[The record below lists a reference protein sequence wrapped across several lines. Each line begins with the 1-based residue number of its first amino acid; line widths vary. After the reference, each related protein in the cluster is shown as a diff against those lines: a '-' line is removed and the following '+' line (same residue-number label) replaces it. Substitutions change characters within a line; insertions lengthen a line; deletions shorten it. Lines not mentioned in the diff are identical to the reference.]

1 MSSVISIIKNITN
14 PKRTFV
20 IVFVILAIVAIIV
33 GLSIGLSL
41 KNSEK
46 STPEPSSSS
55 QAMIALGPQQALSLQ
70 TINQDSALIMDPA
83 GSIRYE
89 SLTRLVAPPKTI
101 VMWFL
106 PNIPS
111 GWVECNGQN
120 GTPDLRNRFPLGWSI
135 SNTSRTPGSVGGA
148 ETVTLNLNQIPVHT
162 HSIDTYNYRA
172 EDIADDPDCCGAST
186 KPCTDRN
193 YWKTN
198 STTSAGG
205 GQAHENMPPFR
216 VVKFIMKL

>member
-1 MSSVISIIKNITN
+1 MSSVIIKIKTH
-14 PKRTFV
+14 PKRTFA
-20 IVFVILAIVAIIV
+20 IVLMIVAIIV

-46 STPEPSSSS
+46 TTPEPSSAQS
-55 QAMIALGPQQALSLQ
+55 MIVSGSPQQALSLQ
-70 TINQDSALIMDPA
+70 TITQDSALIMDSA

-101 VMWFL
+101 IMWFN

-120 GTPDLRNRFPLGWSI
+120 GTPDLRNRFPLGWAI
-135 SNTSRTPGSVGGA
+135 SNTSRPPGTIGGV
-148 ETVTLNLNQIPVHT
+148 ETVTLNLNQIPTHT
-162 HSIDTYNYRA
+162 HSIDAYNFRSGGGTGT
-172 EDIADDPDCCGAST
+172 PDCCGANRRN
-186 KPCTDRN
+186 CTDSN
-193 YWKTN
+193 KWGSN

-216 VVKFIMKL
+216 VVRFIMKL

>member
-1 MSSVISIIKNITN
+1 MSSVISKIKTY
-14 PKRTFV
+14 PKRTFA
-20 IVFVILAIVAIIV
+20 IVLMIVAIIV

-46 STPEPSSSS
+46 TTPEPSSSS

-70 TINQDSALIMDPA
+70 TINQDSALIMEPE

-101 VMWFL
+101 VMWF
-106 PNIPS
+106 NSYIPS

-172 EDIADDPDCCGAST
+172 EDIADDPDWLQAT

-216 VVKFIMKL
+216 VVRFIMKL